1 MLCAGVVHP
10 HYDHFLREP
19 PGSLFFCG
27 NVKRGISLNKSRS
40 LLSFIVLFLFFC
52 CVSAE
57 ASPKRIISL
66 TPVGTE
72 ILFELGQGDNI
83 IGVTDFCDYP
93 AEAAKKPKM
102 GDFAAVNFE
111 AVMSMK
117 TDLLLLQDMHMQ
129 FTPQLD
135 RLKIP
140 YLVMNQNSIDE
151 ICDSITRLGEVCS
164 ARDKAAKLVSNIRAD
179 VDLVKSKVRGLK
191 RPKVILC
198 VSRELSEHQIN
209 SFYVASNNNFYGE
222 MISLAGGEN
231 AVSEKKTPY
240 PQVSLE
246 GLMNIN
252 PDVIIDLVGDKTF
265 YHSKDKI
272 DVDTI
277 FNEKYLKDQWKRS
290 AKVNAVKNGRIYILQ
305 GTVYL
310 RPGARSG
317 KILMGFARAIHPEV
331 KW

>member
-1 MLCAGVVHP
+1 MMLMM
-10 HYDHFLREP
+10 F
-19 PGSLFFCG
+19 
-27 NVKRGISLNKSRS
+27 
-40 LLSFIVLFLFFC
+40 LSFGY
-52 CVSAE
+52 AE

-72 ILFELGQGDNI
+72 ILFALGQGDSI
-83 IGVTDFCDYP
+83 IGVTNFCDYP
-93 AEAAKKPKM
+93 PEATKKPKM
-102 GDFAAVNFE
+102 GDFAALNFE
-111 AVMSMK
+111 MLMSMK

-140 YLVMNQNSIDE
+140 YIVMKQNTIDE
-151 ICDSITRLGEVCS
+151 ICDSITRLGKICS
-164 ARDKAAKLVSNIRAD
+164 AQDKAQKLVSGIRAD
-179 VDLVKSKVRGLK
+179 VKLVTSKVKGLDK
-191 RPKVILC
+191 PKVLLC
-198 VSRELSEHQIN
+198 VSRELSERQIN
-209 SFYVASNNNFYGE
+209 SFYVAGNNNFYGE
-222 MISLAGGEN
+222 MIALAGGEN
-231 AVSEKKTPY
+231 AVTEKKISY

-246 GLMNIN
+246 GLMTIN
-252 PDVIIDLVGDKTF
+252 PNVIIDLVGDKTF

-277 FNEKYLKDQWKRS
+277 FNEKYLKGQWQRS
-290 AKVNAVKNGRIYILQ
+290 AKVDAVNKGRIYIMQ

-317 KILMGFARAIHPEV
+317 MILKAFAKAIHPEV

>member
-1 MLCAGVVHP
+1 M
-10 HYDHFLREP
+10 
-19 PGSLFFCG
+19 
-27 NVKRGISLNKSRS
+27 NKSRS

-135 RLKIP
+135 KLKIP

>member
-1 MLCAGVVHP
+1 M
-10 HYDHFLREP
+10 
-19 PGSLFFCG
+19 
-27 NVKRGISLNKSRS
+27 KKSRLLLPFMMLMM
-40 LLSFIVLFLFFC
+40 LLSFGY
-52 CVSAE
+52 AE

-135 RLKIP
+135 KLRIP
-140 YLVMNQNSIDE
+140 YLVMKQNSIDE
-151 ICDSITRLGEVCS
+151 ICDSIIRLGKVCS
-164 ARDKAAKLVSNIRAD
+164 AQSKAAKLVSNIRAD
-179 VDLVKSKVRGLK
+179 VDLVTSKVKGLK

-198 VSRELSEHQIN
+198 VSRELSEYQIN

-231 AVSEKKTPY
+231 AVSEKKTAY

-246 GLMNIN
+246 GLMKIN
-252 PDVIIDLVGDKTF
+252 PSVIIDLVGDKTF
-265 YHSKDKI
+265 YHSKDSI
-272 DVDTI
+272 DVETI
-277 FNEKYLKDQWKRS
+277 FNDKYLRNQWERS
-290 AKVNAVKNGRIYILQ
+290 AKVDAVKKGRIYIMQ

-317 KILMGFARAIHPEV
+317 KILKAFAKAIHPEV